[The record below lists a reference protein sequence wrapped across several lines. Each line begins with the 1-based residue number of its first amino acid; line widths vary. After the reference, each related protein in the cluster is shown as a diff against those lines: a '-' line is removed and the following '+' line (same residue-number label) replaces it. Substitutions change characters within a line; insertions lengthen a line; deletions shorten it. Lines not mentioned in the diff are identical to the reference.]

1 MTDAQQITAHSLL
14 LGFLELRGF
23 SPKLADWTEE
33 RLSDNPP
40 RLIRLR
46 RLIAMFRAFGLP
58 WDPESFTE
66 GRFIDPRHPRYTT
79 LLAKIAEELPV
90 GSREWATD
98 YQLPGFFQRLLDYRI
113 RVDGVLSY
121 SSGVLEASGLFLHAH
136 RKVQEL
142 NQVVRDHVANIDN
155 TLAALISP
163 EDSSFSVGQL
173 IRDYGYADV
182 DLLQIDLD
190 WV

>member
-1 MTDAQQITAHSLL
+1 
-14 LGFLELRGF
+14 
-23 SPKLADWTEE
+23 
-33 RLSDNPP
+33 
-40 RLIRLR
+40 
-46 RLIAMFRAFGLP
+46 
-58 WDPESFTE
+58 
-66 GRFIDPRHPRYTT
+66 
-79 LLAKIAEELPV
+79 LAKIAEELPV